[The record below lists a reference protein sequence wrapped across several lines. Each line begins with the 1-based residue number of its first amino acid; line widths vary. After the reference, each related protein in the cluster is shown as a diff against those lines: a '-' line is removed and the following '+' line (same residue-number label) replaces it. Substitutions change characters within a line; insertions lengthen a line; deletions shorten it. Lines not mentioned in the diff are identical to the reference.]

1 RVINDTID
9 KIDIEPLLMQ
19 YKGGGT
25 SSYHPKMM
33 LKVLVY
39 AYSQKIYSSRQIA
52 KALRE
57 NIFFMWL
64 SGNNRPD
71 FRTINRFRSS
81 TMKNV
86 IDDVFIEILTF
97 LIEEGYVKLEN
108 YFLDGTKI
116 EANANKYSW
125 VWGKSTKKYHQKL
138 QENIK
143 KLLAEIEQYNE
154 AENQV

>member
-1 RVINDTID
+1 
-9 KIDIEPLLMQ
+9 M
-19 YKGGGT
+19 
-25 SSYHPKMM
+25 
-33 LKVLVY
+33 LVY

-138 QENIK
+138 QEWFWQIK
-143 KLLAEIEQYNE
+143 MS
-154 AENQV
+154 